1 MRIVHTE
8 SSLGWGGQ
16 EIRILSESKGLIG
29 RRHDVTVLCP
39 AEARLFEEAPAWGV
53 PAVAAADQAFRFGQD
68 ADLLPA
74 PAERGLGVDDPHAA
88 ARSAAYCMR

>member
-53 PAVAAADQAFRFGQD
+53 PAVAVPIAKKR
-68 ADLLPA
+68 P
-74 PAERGLGVDDPHAA
+74 RGLRALLDWF
-88 ARSAAYCMR
+88 RR